1 MDESAFWVGPVHEPA
16 RYRLTHLLGS
26 GGEGEVWRAV
36 RSGDEHCEVAVKIDA
51 VPADRDDGWEQR
63 LDDLA
68 TLRVSGLVDVQEAFV
83 GTARHRADDERD
95 GEPTHRYVVM
105 NHVEG
110 LTLRTWLDEHPEASA
125 RRRIRILRG
134 VAATLSRL
142 HRGPDGKAP
151 ITHGDVKPTNI
162 IIGPDGTPVLVDLGL
177 LRPAGTGPVS
187 GRTAAYSSPELRNPD
202 GRPGPRADTFSFAVT
217 AMEALT
223 ALTPPL
229 SVDGS
234 LDLEA
239 TRTRVA
245 TASALRFRPMLRRQ
259 LLRSL
264 TPEPESRPATPVRVF
279 AGRTLVLTAVPL
291 VLVLGAGGSAIAVR
305 ADAGAPVALV
315 TAARAPSS
323 PSASVSVDA
332 PVATGPA
339 STMPTT
345 PSSQPAKAGPSATP
359 TPTAT
364 PTATTSAAPIHVV
377 DTGTILHG
385 ALIGGTDPLV
395 HSNCGTRSGS
405 VVTNPTHPLT
415 TWGSGQFTLTLS
427 SDRALKV
434 LSVKRKPVKAS
445 APTSLLQDVGLTCP
459 VTGGPI
465 VSPPVQNVCPGGTA
479 PYRTYTRYLA
489 DADRGSWQEAS
500 TRDHRPFGVLDYR
513 CFRSSQI
520 DLVTDDCR
528 TNVDYQVSVTF
539 QVDGDPTHIYRRT
552 FPPIHLRARVTHG
565 TFVTSLEGLFDY
577 PFPFSGG
584 PDGCARQGVKVTRP
598 YRSVT
603 DGIYVMLVD
612 KIAQARRK
620 NPALTTAQAIDGL
633 IRALEQGG
641 TRTVPSPYTAAD
653 LANVCRQ
660 AQADPARWRGTCGP
674 PDGS

>member
-1 MDESAFWVGPVHEPA
+1 MDESAFWVGPAHEPS

-36 RSGDEHCEVAVKIDA
+36 RSGDERHEVAVKIDA
-51 VPADRDDGWEQR
+51 VPADRDDGWKRR
-63 LDDLA
+63 LDDLT

-83 GTARHRADDERD
+83 GPARHRADDQSG

-142 HRGPDGKAP
+142 HRGPAGHAP

-177 LRPAGTGPVS
+177 LRPAGSGPVS

-217 AMEALT
+217 AMETLT

-239 TRTRVA
+239 TRSRVA
-245 TASALRFRPMLRRQ
+245 TTSALRFRPILRRQ

-264 TPEPESRPATPVRVF
+264 TPEPESRPGTPVRVF

-291 VLVLGAGGSAIAVR
+291 ILVLGAGGSAIAMR
-305 ADAGAPVALV
+305 DDAAAPAGRV
-315 TAARAPSS
+315 TAVRTPSS
-323 PSASVSVDA
+323 PSPSVSVAA
-332 PVATGPA
+332 PVAAG
-339 STMPTT
+339 PTT
-345 PSSQPAKAGPSATP
+345 TTPAPRAPKASPSG
-359 TPTAT
+359 TAT
-364 PTATTSAAPIHVV
+364 PTATASAAPVHVV
-377 DTGTILHG
+377 DTGQILRG
-385 ALIGGTDPLV
+385 ALVGGTDPLL
-395 HSNCGTRSGS
+395 HSNCNTRSGS
-405 VVTNPTHPLT
+405 VAARQPHDLT
-415 TWGSGQFTLTLS
+415 TWGGGTFALTLS
-427 SDRALKV
+427 SDRNLQV
-434 LSVKRKPVKAS
+434 LSVTRKPIKVA
-445 APTSLLQDVGLTCP
+445 APTSVFQNLGLTCP
-459 VTGGPI
+459 APGPV
-465 VSPPVQNVCPGGTA
+465 VSPPEPATTCRGGKV
-479 PYRTYTRYLA
+479 PYRTYTRYVA
-489 DADRGSWQEAS
+489 DADRGSWHEA
-500 TRDHRPFGVLDYR
+500 TPKDTRPFGVLDYKCYR
-513 CFRSSQI
+513 TSQV

-539 QVDGDPTHIYRRT
+539 QVDGDSTHIYRRT
-552 FPPIHLRARVTHG
+552 FPPVHLRARVTHG

-577 PFPFSGG
+577 SFPFSGG

-612 KIAQARRK
+612 RIAQARRK
-620 NPALTTAQAIDGL
+620 NPALTTAQTIDGL